1 MELIDV
7 VMQKIYDEVDM
18 LSDALSH
25 GGAKSFEDYRYMV
38 GVIRGL
44 ETVVDIV
51 ENLTPK
57 GDDDE

>member
-1 MELIDV
+1 MDLLEV
-7 VMQKIYDEVDM
+7 VMQKIYNEVEM

-51 ENLTPK
+51 ETLTPK
-57 GDDDE
+57 EDDDE